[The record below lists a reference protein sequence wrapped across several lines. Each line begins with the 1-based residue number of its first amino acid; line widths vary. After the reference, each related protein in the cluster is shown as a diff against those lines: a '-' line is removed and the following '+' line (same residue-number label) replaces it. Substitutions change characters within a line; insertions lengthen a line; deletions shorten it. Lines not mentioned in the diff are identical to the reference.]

1 MTGPQRDQGTPGWP
15 RRRITHRRLTAGWQN
30 ATRPAGLREHY
41 DRYGPLPP
49 DRQQCPQALVDA
61 VAAARLTGRGGA
73 GFPTATKMRAVAER
87 RGPAVLVANGVESEP
102 ASRKD
107 QALLSRAPHLVLDG
121 ALLAARAVGADVI
134 HVCLDQTRDQQ
145 AGIMLRA
152 ISERQRAGL
161 GGVAMLAHGLPSRY
175 VASEE
180 TAMIRWLNGGEAI
193 PTTVP
198 PRPFERGVGGRPT
211 LVDNVET
218 LAHVALIAR
227 YGPDWFGQVGDA
239 GTPGTMLITVSGA
252 VGYPGVYEIGAGS
265 RLGDVLALCGGN
277 GEDGAVLIGGYF
289 GTWHATRD
297 VACLPLS
304 APGLRD
310 AGASPGAGVISA
322 LPAGRCGLAEAAR
335 ILGFLAGQ
343 GARQCGP
350 CMFGLPAVASDFAQ
364 LADGRPDGDVLKRL
378 HRRLGAIGGRGACR
392 HPDGAVRM
400 AASALAAFAPD
411 ASAHAA
417 GHPCVEAR

>member
-1 MTGPQRDQGTPGWP
+1 M
-15 RRRITHRRLTAGWQN
+15 
-30 ATRPAGLREHY
+30 
-41 DRYGPLPP
+41 
-49 DRQQCPQALVDA
+49 
-61 VAAARLTGRGGA
+61 
-73 GFPTATKMRAVAER
+73 
-87 RGPAVLVANGVESEP
+87 
-102 ASRKD
+102 
-107 QALLSRAPHLVLDG
+107 
-121 ALLAARAVGADVI
+121 
-134 HVCLDQTRDQQ
+134 
-145 AGIMLRA
+145 
-152 ISERQRAGL
+152 
-161 GGVAMLAHGLPSRY
+161 
-175 VASEE
+175 
-180 TAMIRWLNGGEAI
+180 

-252 VGYPGVYEIGAGS
+252 VRYPGVYEIGAGS

-277 GEDGAVLIGGYF
+277 TEDGAVLVGGYF

-297 VACLPLS
+297 VARLPLS
-304 APGLRD
+304 AAGLRD
-310 AGASPGAGVISA
+310 AGASPGTGVIFA

-343 GARQCGP
+343 GAGQCGP
-350 CMFGLPAVASDFAQ
+350 CMFGLPAIANDFTQ
-364 LADGRPDGDVLKRL
+364 LANGRPDGDVLERL
-378 HRRLGAIGGRGACR
+378 HRRLGAITGRGACR

-417 GHPCVEAR
+417 GRPCVEAR